1 MQCRVINLLGIS
13 VWKTGIWLR
22 KEFLFKD
29 VKHVRDWLSRVV
41 FERLNLCSPE
51 TQQMHTT
58 EEAENRAFQPPNHTE
73 TTVLKQDMNK
83 GSFPN
88 EQFQF
93 VYVLHV

>member
-1 MQCRVINLLGIS
+1 MQCHVTNLVGIP
-13 VWKTGIWLR
+13 VLKTGIWLQ
-22 KEFLFKD
+22 KEFLIKD

-41 FERLNLCSPE
+41 FELLNLHSPE

-58 EEAENRAFQPPNHTE
+58 EEDENWAFQPPNHTE
-73 TTVLKQDMNK
+73 TTVLKQDVNK